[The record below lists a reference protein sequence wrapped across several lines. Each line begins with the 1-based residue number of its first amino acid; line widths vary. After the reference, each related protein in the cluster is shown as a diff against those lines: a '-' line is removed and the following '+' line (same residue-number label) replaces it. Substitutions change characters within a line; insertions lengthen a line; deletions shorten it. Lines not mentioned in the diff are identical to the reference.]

1 MPQERRLP
9 YPAAV
14 FVVGL
19 GLALSGCAY
28 SMSEFAQ
35 SSPVEAP
42 AAPVVLSDAVPTP
55 SVAPTLTVAPT
66 ALAEEEAPPL
76 PRTAPA
82 QPSDDTASVAPQVAA
97 VGYPNIN
104 AVPPKSKGKLLTP
117 EEKAKVIADLEALA
131 RTQGKETE
139 KVRQAQAAECAAD
152 AAKALD
158 AKPPLKGDNQAAKC

>member
-1 MPQERRLP
+1 MPHERRLP
-9 YPAAV
+9 YPTAV

-42 AAPVVLSDAVPTP
+42 AGPVVLSDGVPAP
-55 SVAPTLTVAPT
+55 NVAPALTAAPT
-66 ALAEEEAPPL
+66 ALVEEEAPPL
-76 PRTAPA
+76 PRTAPT
-82 QPSDDTASVAPQVAA
+82 QPSDDTASIAPAA
-97 VGYPNIN
+97 TGGYPNIN

-117 EEKAKVIADLEALA
+117 EEKARVIADLEALA

-139 KVRQAQAAECAAD
+139 KVRQAQATECAAD
-152 AAKALD
+152 AAKRLD
-158 AKPPLKGDNQAAKC
+158 AKPPLKGDNPATKC